1 MNLKM
6 MFYPIIENI
15 TILNISLF
23 LLFNGNIIIRLKN
36 IKKIV

>member
-1 MNLKM
+1 M